1 MIVPGRRAGAAEG
14 VVPERSGLGGGVTAG
29 DGVTVTGVALRG
41 CDSIPEFWSD
51 AAGNA
56 LDNAG
61 GSEGVEWL
69 EETILP
75 GPLSGLLERLGLLE
89 AGAAE

>member
-1 MIVPGRRAGAAEG
+1 MLPGRRAGVSEG
-14 VVPERSGLGGGVTAG
+14 VFPGRSGLGGGVTAG
-29 DGVTVTGVALRG
+29 DGVTVTCVPLRG

-51 AAGNA
+51 TAGNA

-69 EETILP
+69 DETIFPGPLP
-75 GPLSGLLERLGLLE
+75 GPLELPGLLEE
-89 AGAAE
+89 GAAE